1 MEVKKIMIKNKA
13 KSMNLDNKDL
23 QIIIEDVSKSYFTG
37 NVETKALNKIY
48 LVVKKGSFKLIL
60 GPSGSGKST
69 LMNVIGGLDTP
80 DKGQVLVNYGNGD
93 FRNIQDFT
101 SKELTLYRRKYVGI
115 IFQFYNLIPILTAL
129 ENVELA
135 ARFSSI
141 EDAKKKS
148 KDLLNELGLEGKHDR
163 YPNQLSGGEQQRV
176 AIARALIKDPIVILA
191 DEPTGNLDYEKT
203 NEIYRILRKFSE
215 EYEKTILVVTHD
227 EEMAKKYAES
237 YIHIRD
243 GIIIEN
249 IENNNNGETSR
260 GG

>member
-1 MEVKKIMIKNKA
+1 MLAEKNLI
-13 KSMNLDNKDL
+13 SNTNEENL
-23 QIIIEDVSKSYFTG
+23 QIIVKNVSKSYFTG
-37 NVETKALNKIY
+37 DVETKALDKIN
-48 LVVKKGSFKLIL
+48 LEVKKGSFKLIL

-69 LMNVIGGLDTP
+69 LMNIIGGLDKP
-80 DKGQVLVNYGNGD
+80 DTGKILINYGNGD
-93 FRNIQDFT
+93 LRDIQEFT
-101 SKELTLYRRKYVGI
+101 SEELTLYRRKYVGI

-176 AIARALIKDPIVILA
+176 AIARALIKNPVVILA

-203 NEIYRILRKFSE
+203 NEIYRILRRFSE
-215 EYEKTILVVTHD
+215 EYDKTILVVTHD
-227 EEMAKKYAES
+227 EDMAKKYAES

-243 GIIIEN
+243 GVIIEN
-249 IENNNNGETSR
+249 IENNRKEEDI
-260 GG
+260 

>member
-1 MEVKKIMIKNKA
+1 MILSKH
-13 KSMNLDNKDL
+13 KSINLDNSDL
-23 QIIIEDVSKSYFTG
+23 QIVVKDVSKSYFAG
-37 NVETKALNKIY
+37 DVETKALNKIN
-48 LVVKKGSFKLIL
+48 LEVKKGSFKLIL

-80 DKGQVLVNYGNGD
+80 DTGKILVNYGKGD
-93 FRNIQDFT
+93 FKNIQEFT

-129 ENVELA
+129 ENIELA
-135 ARFSSI
+135 ARLSSI
-141 EDAKKKS
+141 ANAKMKS
-148 KDLLNELGLEGKHDR
+148 INLLNELGLEGKHNR

-176 AIARALIKDPIVILA
+176 AIARALIKDPVVILA

-203 NEIYRILRKFSE
+203 NEIYRILRNFTD
-215 EYEKTILVVTHD
+215 EYKKTILVVTHD

-249 IENNNNGETSR
+249 IENNSEAEK
-260 GG
+260 

>member
-1 MEVKKIMIKNKA
+1 M
-13 KSMNLDNKDL
+13 KSRHKSVNLDNKDL
-23 QIIIEDVSKSYFTG
+23 QIVVKDVSKSYFTG
-37 NVETKALNKIY
+37 DVETKALNKIN
-48 LVVKKGSFKLIL
+48 LEVKKGSFKLIL

-80 DKGQVLVNYGNGD
+80 DTGKVLVNYGEGD
-93 FRNIQDFT
+93 FKNIQEFK

-129 ENVELA
+129 ENIELA

-148 KDLLNELGLEGKHDR
+148 KDLLNELGLEDKHNR

-176 AIARALIKDPIVILA
+176 AIARALIKDPVVILA
-191 DEPTGNLDYEKT
+191 DEPTGNLDSKKT
-203 NEIYRILRKFSE
+203 NEIYRILRNFTE

-243 GIIIEN
+243 GIIIDN
-249 IENNNNGETSR
+249 IENNREIEN
-260 GG
+260 

>member
-1 MEVKKIMIKNKA
+1 MIKSRH
-13 KSMNLDNKDL
+13 KSVNLDNKDL
-23 QIIIEDVSKSYFTG
+23 QIVVKDVSKSYFTG
-37 NVETKALNKIY
+37 DVETKALNKIN
-48 LVVKKGSFKLIL
+48 LEVKKGSFKLIL

-80 DKGQVLVNYGNGD
+80 DTGKVLVNYGEGN
-93 FRNIQDFT
+93 FKNIQEF
-101 SKELTLYRRKYVGI
+101 SYKELTLYRRKYVGI

-129 ENVELA
+129 ENIELA

-148 KDLLNELGLEGKHDR
+148 KDLLNELGLEGKHNR

-176 AIARALIKDPIVILA
+176 AIARALIKDPVVVLA

-203 NEIYRILRKFSE
+203 NEIYRILRKFTE

-237 YIHIRD
+237 YIRIRD
-243 GIIIEN
+243 GIIIDNIDNNRE
-249 IENNNNGETSR
+249 IEN
-260 GG
+260 